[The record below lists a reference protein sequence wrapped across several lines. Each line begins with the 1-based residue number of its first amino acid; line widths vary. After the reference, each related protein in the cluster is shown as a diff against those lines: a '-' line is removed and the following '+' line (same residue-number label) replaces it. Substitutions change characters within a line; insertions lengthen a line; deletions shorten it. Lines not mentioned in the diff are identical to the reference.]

1 LSEVTEAAQ
10 HGLLRNRAFMALW
23 AAQIL
28 SQTAANAV
36 TSALIILVAELTH
49 SNTSSSFLILL
60 AIIPAVLFGFAGG
73 VIVDRVDRR
82 MVLVVTNALRAVAIV
97 PLILAGESV
106 TTAYLVN
113 FLVATVTIFFVPAEA
128 ATIPSIVRKRDLLVA
143 NSLFTFTFNG
153 AFLVGFIILAPIVV
167 SLYGFYV
174 LWFTIGTMFAIAS
187 LLCLTLPTV
196 APIAR
201 LLSVEVAE
209 QAVSETRRGIADA
222 FHYLRSTPLVTW
234 AMVYIALTYT
244 LVAVAGALAP
254 GFVREVLRLGE
265 RNVVVLIAPAGIGV
279 VFGLGV
285 LNVVSRRIGR
295 PHAIGVGLMVTAIA
309 LAVLAAARPF
319 ADVFA
324 ESRFGGGLGGLGGA
338 LPFFIGI
345 VSVTAFVF
353 GIAYAFIT
361 VPAMTLLQEELPED
375 IRGRVFG
382 VLNTLVSIFSFLPLV
397 IVGPIADVWGIAPV
411 FVLGALLVF
420 GVWLAG
426 RSERLR
432 AGLMRAA
439 ATVTQV
445 THAKDLLGDSSK
457 DSLG

>member
-1 LSEVTEAAQ
+1 MSEVTQAAQ

-23 AAQIL
+23 GAQVL

-82 MVLVVTNALRAVAIV
+82 MVLVVTNALRAVVIV

-153 AFLVGFIILAPIVV
+153 AFLVGFIILAPVVV

-174 LWFTIGTMFAIAS
+174 LWFTIGSMFAIAS
-187 LLCLTLPTV
+187 VLCLTLPTA
-196 APIAR
+196 APKAR
-201 LLSVEVAE
+201 LLSVEAAE

-222 FHYLRSTPLVTW
+222 FGYLRSTPLVTW

-265 RNVVVLIAPAGIGV
+265 RNVVVLVAPAGIGV
-279 VFGLGV
+279 VIGLGL

-324 ESRFGGGLGGLGGA
+324 ESRFGGGLGGA

-353 GIAYAFIT
+353 GVAYSFIT

-382 VLNTLVSIFSFLPLV
+382 VLNSLVSIFSFLPLV

-411 FVLGALLVF
+411 FVLGALVVF
-420 GVWLAG
+420 GVWFAG

-432 AGLMRAA
+432 SGRSFASS
-439 ATVTQV
+439 VTQM
-445 THAKDLLGDSSK
+445 TQAN